1 MDYDRDGHLDLFVA
15 NYVDFD
21 LKTAPPPEAGPC
33 TYKGIAG
40 GLRPSRPARRQRTFS
55 ITTMADGTFTDVSQK
70 AGIWKTQGT
79 YGLSVAASDL
89 DNDGWP
95 DIYVANDSSTATLYQ
110 NQKDGTFK
118 DIAIEAG
125 AALSPEGK
133 PQAGMGV
140 SIGDY
145 NRDGNLDVV
154 KTNFAGDTD
163 SLYTNLGDA
172 IFEDRTY
179 PERPR
184 RQHAL
189 ARLGRGFLRYG

>member
-1 MDYDRDGHLDLFVA
+1 MW
-15 NYVDFD
+15 
-21 LKTAPPPEAGPC
+21 TA
-33 TYKGIAG
+33 
-40 GLRPSRPARRQRTFS
+40 
-55 ITTMADGTFTDVSQK
+55 V
-70 AGIWKTQGT
+70 GT

-95 DIYVANDSSTATLYQ
+95 DIYVANDSAPATLYL
-110 NQKDGTFK
+110 NQKDGTFR

-125 AALSPEGK
+125 AALSAEAK

-172 IFEDRTY
+172 TLKI
-179 PERPR
+179 
-184 RQHAL
+184 AL
-189 ARLGRGFLRYG
+189 IPADWA